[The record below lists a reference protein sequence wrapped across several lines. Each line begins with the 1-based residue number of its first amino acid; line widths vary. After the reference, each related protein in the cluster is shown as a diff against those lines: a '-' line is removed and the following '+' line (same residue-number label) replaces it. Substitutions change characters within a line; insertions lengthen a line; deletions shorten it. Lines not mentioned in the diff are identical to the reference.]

1 MTSTCST
8 PKGAGKNGYKGK
20 GDNKGKGKGD
30 WKGKGKGGYA
40 GGAYK
45 GNTKG
50 DGKGKGKGKAINGSC
65 YNCGAFGHMSKDCHS
80 QGKGVNTM
88 EQSQQYF
95 EPYCT
100 DAINSSEEY
109 MMTLALDVNDY
120 GSVKPKTGW
129 KTIDKKVHQK
139 YYEMFKGFMSIE
151 EANTYDQSRSRQD
164 KIKHGNM
171 KTNTYNM
178 FESLQEDSLDSAEV
192 CVASAFT
199 GYLTGTSPGHACED
213 STTHRPADPTL
224 EMNSTVTTNNE
235 MAETLEKNST
245 VTTTNDMTGGLFDFD
260 SLDEAEK
267 STDIMTLDIM
277 NVETKAKKKM
287 KAIGKG
293 RITIDSG
300 AAESVI
306 PLDML
311 KQVRTIPGDA
321 SKQNTIYTSADGGQM
336 WNHGHSY
343 VHFRST
349 GEQDICMAD
358 FQRTTVKKPLAS
370 VSRIVEK
377 GNKVVFDE
385 NGGFI
390 ENLKTGK
397 KIKIVRNN
405 GTFAIE
411 VEYLVEDDEP
421 PKADFTRQ
429 W

>member
-1 MTSTCST
+1 MAEDRGEGQ
-8 PKGAGKNGYKGK
+8 PEVQRDFKHLKIIK
-20 GDNKGKGKGD
+20 
-30 WKGKGKGGYA
+30 
-40 GGAYK
+40 
-45 GNTKG
+45 
-50 DGKGKGKGKAINGSC
+50 
-65 YNCGAFGHMSKDCHS
+65 
-80 QGKGVNTM
+80 
-88 EQSQQYF
+88 E
-95 EPYCT
+95 
-100 DAINSSEEY
+100 
-109 MMTLALDVNDY
+109 DVQE
-120 GSVKPKTGW
+120 KP
-129 KTIDKKVHQK
+129 
-139 YYEMFKGFMSIE
+139 
-151 EANTYDQSRSRQD
+151 QD
-164 KIKHGNM
+164 KIKRVYKKM
-171 KTNTYNM
+171 DMYDMFSSTNRYQV
-178 FESLQEDSLDSAEV
+178 LQEEPLHGADECTATAPSCHSI
-192 CVASAFT
+192 C
-199 GYLTGTSPGHACED
+199 TSSSTAVG
-213 STTHRPADPTL
+213 STTAHWLADQ
-224 EMNSTVTTNNE
+224 
-235 MAETLEKNST
+235 TLEKNST
-245 VTTTNDMTGGLFDFD
+245 VTTTNDLTNDLFDFD

-267 STDIMTLDIM
+267 STDIMNLDIM
-277 NVETKAKKKM
+277 NVETKTKKKM

-306 PLDML
+306 PVDML
-311 KQVRTIPGDA
+311 KQVPTIPGDA

-385 NGGFI
+385 SGGFI